1 MKPAGFRYLRPTT
14 VAEAVD
20 ALAEGGGDARPLA
33 GGQSLVPAMNFR
45 LSTPSVLVDLNR
57 IEELAFVRVED
68 GELRIGAMTRQ
79 RAAETSPEVA
89 ATAPLLVEA
98 LGWVGHPQIRNRG
111 TVGGSLAHADP
122 AAELPAVLLA
132 LDGRCR
138 LVGPDGERWVEA
150 VDFYTGL
157 FGTAC
162 GEAELLVETALPV
175 AREGEG
181 GAFEEAARRHGD
193 FALAG
198 VAAWIRLDARG
209 RCAEAR
215 LGLVGLG
222 PCPVR
227 AEEAAELLTGEAP
240 TADAVAEA
248 ARVLS
253 EEVDP
258 PDDVH
263 ATPAYRRRLARALGR
278 RALERAAG
286 PGAGGGAPGGGGGGP
301 PGRCPS

>member
-1 MKPAGFRYLRPTT
+1 MKPAAFRYLRPRTI
-14 VAEAVD
+14 AEALD

-57 IEELAFVRVED
+57 IEELAFVRIED

-89 ATAPLLVEA
+89 GAAPLLVEA

-132 LDGRCR
+132 LGGRCR
-138 LVGPDGERWVEA
+138 LVGADGERWVA
-150 VDFYTGL
+150 ADDFYTGL

-162 GEAELLVETALPV
+162 GEEELLVETALPV
-175 AREGEG
+175 AGEAEG

-198 VAAWIRLDARG
+198 VAAWMQLDEDG
-209 RCAEAR
+209 RCAQAR

-222 PCPVR
+222 PRPVL
-227 AEEAAELLTGEAP
+227 AEEAADLLVGEAP
-240 TADAVAEA
+240 TADALAEA

-263 ATPAYRRRLARALGR
+263 ATPAYRRRLAGVLGR
-278 RALERAAG
+278 RALERAAARA
-286 PGAGGGAPGGGGGGP
+286 AGEDSP
-301 PGRCPS
+301 